1 MLATARPSCFTLLGD
16 ESVAYDV
23 LFVGDQDDDV
33 VTFGRPQLLQ
43 TRLRVLERRTVRHRI
58 DDHVGVDQVAT
69 LTRLHTHTHTA
80 VSLSFTGPFSLPASS
95 RGTGPVEFELYPAH
109 SWLYAATRDVVK
121 CRRQAS
127 DSHQSVIYLPEWKHK
142 KSKQDT
148 KVVLQH

>member
-69 LTRLHTHTHTA
+69 LTRLHTHTHRRKLKFHGTI
-80 VSLSFTGPFSLPASS
+80 FTTSIFARNWS
-95 RGTGPVEFELYPAH
+95 RGV
-109 SWLYAATRDVVK
+109 
-121 CRRQAS
+121 
-127 DSHQSVIYLPEWKHK
+127 
-142 KSKQDT
+142 
-148 KVVLQH
+148 